1 MGTIIFSLIVICI
14 GIALFKRIWPLI
26 VLGVVIWLVYLF
38 PVPTISII
46 AVLALLGYWADSS
59 SKKDFATIEAYLE
72 EKGMLDVDQIASGT
86 SISETA
92 INTALEK
99 LVEINK
105 VEKVELKKGEF
116 LYKSHN
122 YKAVSKTTEI
132 ELD

>member
-46 AVLALLGYWADSS
+46 AVLALLGYWADNSA
-59 SKKDFATIEAYLE
+59 KKDFATIEAYLE

-105 VEKVELKKGEF
+105 VEKVELQKGEF

>member
-1 MGTIIFSLIVICI
+1 MGTIFFSLIVICI

-59 SKKDFATIEAYLE
+59 AKKDFATIEAYLE

-105 VEKVELKKGEF
+105 VEKVELQKGEF

>member
-1 MGTIIFSLIVICI
+1 MGTIFFSLIVICI

-38 PVPTISII
+38 PVPTISIMAI
-46 AVLALLGYWADSS
+46 LVLLGYWVDSS
-59 SKKDFATIEAYLE
+59 SKKDLATIETYLE
-72 EKGMLDVDQIASGT
+72 EKGMLDIGQIASGT
-86 SISETA
+86 SISESS

-99 LVEINK
+99 LIEVNK

-122 YKAVSKTTEI
+122 YKEVSKTTEI

>member
-1 MGTIIFSLIVICI
+1 MGTIFFSLIVICI

-38 PVPTISII
+38 PVPTISIMAI
-46 AVLALLGYWADSS
+46 LALLGYWVDGS
-59 SKKDFATIEAYLE
+59 SKKDLATIETYLE
-72 EKGMLDVDQIASGT
+72 EKGMLDIGQIASGT
-86 SISETA
+86 SISESS

-99 LVEINK
+99 LIEVNK

-122 YKAVSKTTEI
+122 YKEVSKTTEI